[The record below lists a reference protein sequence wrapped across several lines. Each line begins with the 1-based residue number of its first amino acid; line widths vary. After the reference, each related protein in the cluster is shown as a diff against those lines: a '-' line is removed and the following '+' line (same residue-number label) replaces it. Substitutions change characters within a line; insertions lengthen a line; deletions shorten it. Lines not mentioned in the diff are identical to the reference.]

1 MDTHDKRCSERSNLF
16 ADRTRDGSRL
26 IFDDHDLFD
35 MRHVAMALTYFNFKV
50 LEEGKHKIALLE
62 MIISLETLSLVQR
75 TISKRLERYKEA
87 AIYSV
92 DTIDQ
97 LQYVRGQIK
106 SLEDLQQEI
115 KDLLNKQE
123 IEDENVHGDTETD

>member
-1 MDTHDKRCSERSNLF
+1 MDLNT
-16 ADRTRDGSRL
+16 
-26 IFDDHDLFD
+26 
-35 MRHVAMALTYFNFKV
+35 
-50 LEEGKHKIALLE
+50 
-62 MIISLETLSLVQR
+62 ISLLQNLIR
-75 TISKRLERYKEA
+75 KRLERYKEA

-106 SLEDLQQEI
+106 SLEDLQQEL

-123 IEDENVHGDTETD
+123 LEDDNVHGKPETD

>member
-1 MDTHDKRCSERSNLF
+1 MDLN
-16 ADRTRDGSRL
+16 
-26 IFDDHDLFD
+26 
-35 MRHVAMALTYFNFKV
+35 
-50 LEEGKHKIALLE
+50 
-62 MIISLETLSLVQR
+62 
-75 TISKRLERYKEA
+75 TISIIQNTIRKRLERYKEA

-106 SLEDLQQEI
+106 SLEDLQQEL

-123 IEDENVHGDTETD
+123 LEDDNVHGETETG

>member
-1 MDTHDKRCSERSNLF
+1 MNID
-16 ADRTRDGSRL
+16 
-26 IFDDHDLFD
+26 
-35 MRHVAMALTYFNFKV
+35 
-50 LEEGKHKIALLE
+50 
-62 MIISLETLSLVQR
+62 
-75 TISKRLERYKEA
+75 TISFVQKLLKRIIDQLKET

-106 SLEDLQQEI
+106 SLEDLQQEL

-123 IEDENVHGDTETD
+123 YEDENVHG